1 MLVYIAVALSLLVL
15 GFKVYSKDT
24 LNPVETVGRQVIYKD
39 FLNKSIVVN
48 MEDIVNGNYSRCV
61 ITFTDNGPQSLICLI
76 PTIYTN
82 ERIRQC
88 MTYITDDDEKVL
100 VIRLKSKTLF
110 LTRSP
115 SMGLFTVDRIIRT
128 NNEEH
133 LDSVGLFKLLRNMEN

>member
-1 MLVYIAVALSLLVL
+1 MLVYIVIALLLLVL

-24 LNPVETVGRQVIYKD
+24 LNSVETIGRQVIYKD
-39 FLNKSIVVN
+39 FLNKSIIVN
-48 MEDIVNGNYSRCV
+48 IEDIVNGNYSRCV
-61 ITFTDNGPQSLICLI
+61 ITFTNNGPQSLICLI

-88 MTYITDDDEKVL
+88 MTYITNDEKVL

-115 SMGLFTVDRIIRT
+115 SMGLFTVDRVIRT
-128 NNEEH
+128 NNKEH
-133 LDSVGLFKLLRNMEN
+133 LDSVGLFKLLKNMEN